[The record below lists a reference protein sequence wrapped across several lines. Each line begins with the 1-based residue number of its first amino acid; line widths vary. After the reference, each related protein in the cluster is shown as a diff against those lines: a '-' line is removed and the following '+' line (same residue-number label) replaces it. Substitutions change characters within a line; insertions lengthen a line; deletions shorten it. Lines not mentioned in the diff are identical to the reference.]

1 MQTFD
6 AAFIEASFIPDG
18 DTLTMQFVFGSDEY
32 PEFVNAGFNG
42 TIGVWVI
49 GEQGELSVGQG
60 ATSVNA
66 VNEGSNVNLYVDNTQ
81 DQFNTEMG
89 GFTVTLTL
97 KAPVVEGSTNTI
109 KIGIADAGDSA
120 YDSNLLIAANSVQ
133 STVIAED
140 DAFSA
145 GPNKTVTVNL
155 LENDAPGGELTITH
169 INGQEVLVDVPITL
183 PSGEIITLNENGTVN
198 VMADGDTGVNTFSYT
213 VVNEDGVTDTAVATM
228 TTAVPC
234 FTTGA
239 LIETQSGP
247 RPIELLRVGDRIV
260 TRDSGLR
267 PIRWVG
273 RKVVRGVSEQM
284 APVLIRKGAVDGC
297 DEMRV
302 SPQHRMVILGW
313 HPKVLFGA
321 DEVM

>member
-1 MQTFD
+1 
-6 AAFIEASFIPDG
+6 
-18 DTLTMQFVFGSDEY
+18 
-32 PEFVNAGFNG
+32 
-42 TIGVWVI
+42 
-49 GEQGELSVGQG
+49 
-60 ATSVNA
+60 
-66 VNEGSNVNLYVDNTQ
+66 
-81 DQFNTEMG
+81 
-89 GFTVTLTL
+89 
-97 KAPVVEGSTNTI
+97 
-109 KIGIADAGDSA
+109 
-120 YDSNLLIAANSVQ
+120 
-133 STVIAED
+133 
-140 DAFSA
+140 
-145 GPNKTVTVNL
+145 
-155 LENDAPGGELTITH
+155 
-169 INGQEVLVDVPITL
+169 
-183 PSGEIITLNENGTVN
+183 
-198 VMADGDTGVNTFSYT
+198 
-213 VVNEDGVTDTAVATM
+213 M

-302 SPQHRMVILGW
+302 SPQHRMVISGW